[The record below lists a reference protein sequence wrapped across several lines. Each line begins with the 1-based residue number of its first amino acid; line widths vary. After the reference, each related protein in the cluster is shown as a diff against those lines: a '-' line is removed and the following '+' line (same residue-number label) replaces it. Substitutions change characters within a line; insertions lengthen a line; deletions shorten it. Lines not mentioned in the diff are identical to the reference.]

1 MSAPD
6 TNTKKQTKR
15 HWAPLLGF
23 LLVVCFGVGIIL
35 YWVGEEVATAP
46 EDESPATESPSVTEA
61 QDGDVNVPDSAPVE
75 EVEPIDPPA
84 NPDN

>member
-15 HWAPLLGF
+15 HWGPLLGI

-46 EDESPATESPSVTEA
+46 EDESPATESPTATET
-61 QDGDVNVPDSAPVE
+61 QDGDVNVPASAPVE
-75 EVEPIDPPA
+75 EAEPIDPPA